1 MQSEVG
7 VLSENPKKAPALSPR
22 WKKITLTVLK
32 WTWIPLLCLAA
43 LFTGLSIGYAVIGQ
57 GDFKDVWD
65 PGTWRH
71 LFDLVFAE
79 N

>member
-1 MQSEVG
+1 M
-7 VLSENPKKAPALSPR
+7 
-22 WKKITLTVLK
+22 LK